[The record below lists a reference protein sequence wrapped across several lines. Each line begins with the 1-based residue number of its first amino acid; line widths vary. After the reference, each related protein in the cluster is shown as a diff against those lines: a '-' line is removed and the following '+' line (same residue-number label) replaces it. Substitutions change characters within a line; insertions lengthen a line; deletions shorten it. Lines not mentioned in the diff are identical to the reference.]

1 MRGKWVQKQSSIIT
15 VGSRLTNKVIVDTNA
30 YFNAE
35 V

>member
-15 VGSRLTNKVIVDTNA
+15 AGSRLTNKVIVDTNA
-30 YFNAE
+30 YFKAE